1 MENYFLF
8 VYQGTDL
15 TYIAIPL
22 FQLNLL
28 NHDSTCHLTTLLLLG
43 DCLSP
48 GIRFPFLSSMD
59 YWCYQV
65 LTYTN
70 NMLDI
75 NLYPIIY
82 ILVIEKQKTKEVNK
96 EVIRLFKF
104 VISAMDKRNKAI
116 RWRVTEFSGGA
127 TSESLLRKNLLKE
140 VISEQRPEGWEEC
153 SLIRVSKEEKGMT
166 EDEMVGWH
174 HQLDGH
180 EFEQALGVGD

>member
-1 MENYFLF
+1 
-8 VYQGTDL
+8 
-15 TYIAIPL
+15 
-22 FQLNLL
+22 
-28 NHDSTCHLTTLLLLG
+28 
-43 DCLSP
+43 
-48 GIRFPFLSSMD
+48 MD

-116 RWRVTEFSGGA
+116 R
-127 TSESLLRKNLLKE
+127 
-140 VISEQRPEGWEEC
+140 
-153 SLIRVSKEEKGMT
+153 
-166 EDEMVGWH
+166 
-174 HQLDGH
+174 
-180 EFEQALGVGD
+180 